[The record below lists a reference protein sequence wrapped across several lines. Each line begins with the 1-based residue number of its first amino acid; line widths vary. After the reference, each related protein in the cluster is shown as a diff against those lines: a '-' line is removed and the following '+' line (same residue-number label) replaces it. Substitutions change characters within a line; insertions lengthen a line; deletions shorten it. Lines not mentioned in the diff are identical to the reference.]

1 MANEIGLAQLTATV
15 PDIVRET
22 ALKARYAAAKIMKK
36 VLTVDADVAKKGDRV
51 SLPLMPS
58 LSVNNVGSG
67 GSVTRQQLSITA
79 PEVVVDKHK
88 EATIDVEDI
97 AVRQSA
103 ISILKEFSGA
113 MGAAL
118 GAQQDSDL
126 GALYATL
133 TGQGAVGDATTPT
146 PMDDDMIRLARQ
158 FMDDDDIPESD
169 RCWVL
174 SPSAHN
180 DLLALARFTEAQNT
194 GFSKGVQIEGGRVSK
209 LYGDDVI
216 VTTKVATTGS
226 ARANLYI
233 HKEALGMATQKNF
246 TITHLAKVQLSE
258 AITGSVLYGV
268 KVVRSDHGVVVYSLQ
283 NSGS

>member
-1 MANEIGLAQLTATV
+1 MANEIGVSQLTAAI

-22 ALKARYAAAKIMKK
+22 ALQARYAKAKIMKK
-36 VLTVDADVAKKGDRV
+36 VLTTDADVAKKGDRV

-58 LSVNNVGSG
+58 LSVNDVGSS
-67 GSVTRQQLSITA
+67 GSVTRQQLSVTA
-79 PEVVVDKHK
+79 PEVVVDKWK
-88 EATIDVEDI
+88 ECTVDI
-97 AVRQSA
+97 ADIAAKQSA
-103 ISILKEFSGA
+103 IAVLKEFSGA

-126 GALYATL
+126 GALYSTL
-133 TGQGAVGDATTPT
+133 TGNSAVGSSTSPT
-146 PMDDDMIRLARQ
+146 PMDDSMLRLARQ
-158 FMDDDDIPESD
+158 FVDDKDIPEED
-169 RCWVL
+169 RVWVL

-194 GFSKGVQIEGGRVSK
+194 GFSRGVQIEGGRVSR
-209 LYGDDVI
+209 LYGDEVV

-246 TITHLAKVQLSE
+246 AITPLAKVQLSE
-258 AITGSVLYGV
+258 AVTGSVLYGV
-268 KVVRSDHGVVVYSLQ
+268 KVVRSDHGVVIYSLQ

>member
-1 MANEIGLAQLTATV
+1 MANEIGLSQLTATV
-15 PDIVRET
+15 PDIIRET
-22 ALKARYAAAKIMKK
+22 ALKARYAVAKIMKK

-58 LSVNNVGSG
+58 LSVNDVGSG

-88 EATIDVEDI
+88 EATVDVEDI

-103 ISILKEFSGA
+103 VAILKEFSGA
-113 MGAAL
+113 MGTAL

-126 GALYATL
+126 GALYSTL
-133 TGQGAVGDATTPT
+133 TGQTAVGSATTPE
-146 PMDDDMIRLARQ
+146 PMNDDMIRLARQ
-158 FMDDDDIPESD
+158 YMDDDDIPEND
-169 RCWVL
+169 RVWVL

-194 GFSKGVQIEGGRVSK
+194 GFSRGVQIEGGRISK
-209 LYGDDVI
+209 LYGDDVV

-226 ARANLYI
+226 ARANMYI

-258 AITGSVLYGV
+258 AVTGSVLYGV

>member
-1 MANEIGLAQLTATV
+1 MANEIGLSQLTATV

-22 ALKARYAAAKIMKK
+22 ALKARYAAAKVAKR

-58 LSVNNVGSG
+58 LSVNDVGSG

-88 EATIDVEDI
+88 ECTVDVEDI
-97 AVRQSA
+97 ATRQSA
-103 ISILKEFSGA
+103 ISILKEFSSA

-118 GAQQDSDL
+118 AAQQDSDL
-126 GALYATL
+126 GALYSTL
-133 TGQGAVGDATTPT
+133 TGQTAVGSATSPE
-146 PMDDDMIRLARQ
+146 PMDDDMLRLALQ
-158 FMDDDDIPESD
+158 QLDNDDIPRED
-169 RCWVL
+169 RVWVL

-194 GFSKGVQIEGGRVSK
+194 GFARGVQVADGRVSK
-209 LYGDDVI
+209 LYGADVL
-216 VTTKVATTGS
+216 VTTKVATTS
-226 ARANLYI
+226 QARANLLI

-258 AITGSVLYGV
+258 AVTGSVLYGV
-268 KVVRSDHGVVVYSLQ
+268 KVVRSDHGVVIYSLE

>member
-22 ALKARYAAAKIMKK
+22 ALKARYAKAKVIKK
-36 VLTVDADVAKKGDRV
+36 VLNVDADVAKKGDRV

-58 LSVNNVGSG
+58 LSVNDVGSG

-79 PEVVVDKHK
+79 PEVVIDKHK

-97 AVRQSA
+97 AVRQTA
-103 ISILKEFSGA
+103 ISILKEFSAA
-113 MGAAL
+113 MGEAL
-118 GAQQDSDL
+118 AAQQDSDIC
-126 GALYATL
+126 ALYSTL
-133 TGQGAVGDATTPT
+133 TGQTTVGSASAPE
-146 PMDDDMIRLARQ
+146 PMNDDMIRLARQ
-158 FMDDDDIPESD
+158 YMDDDDIPEND

-194 GFSKGVQIEGGRVSK
+194 GFSRGVQIEGGRISK
-209 LYGDDVI
+209 LYGDDVV
-216 VTTKVATTGS
+216 VTTKVATSGS

-233 HKEALGMATQKNF
+233 QKEALGVGTQKNF
-246 TITHLAKVQLSE
+246 TLTHLAKVQLSE
-258 AITGSVLYGV
+258 AITGSILYGT
-268 KVVRSDHGVVVYSLQ
+268 KVVRDDHGVVVYSLQ